1 MDCRSRPTVLR
12 IGPHRFFFYAGDR
25 NELSHT
31 HVAREINTA
40 KFWLN
45 PVGLQQSGGFHRN
58 EITRIQRL
66 VEERVFIGLTSMR
79 ISAWRIYCLGSPLVK
94 ASLC

>member
-31 HVAREINTA
+31 HVERDINTA
-40 KFWLN
+40 KFWFN

-66 VEERVFIGLTSMR
+66 VEERLFIGLTSMR